1 MKKNIVIAV
10 LILAT
15 MLSFVGCDNSSTP
28 AVSKT
33 DIKETSPIESPV
45 VEETIMPEKQAIQEI
60 EPHDAIA
67 YAFNYA
73 YNLHYDWAYIESPA
87 VVAQN
92 TTHFLVDIT
101 LAPIEGPGG
110 GGHGYYRVNKKTG
123 EVSTLGEGPVVWQD
137 FDTNNE
143 FGGKFIQ

>member
-60 EPHDAIA
+60 EPHDAM
-67 YAFNYA
+67 
-73 YNLHYDWAYIESPA
+73 L
-87 VVAQN
+87 
-92 TTHFLVDIT
+92 
-101 LAPIEGPGG
+101 
-110 GGHGYYRVNKKTG
+110 
-123 EVSTLGEGPVVWQD
+123 
-137 FDTNNE
+137 
-143 FGGKFIQ
+143 